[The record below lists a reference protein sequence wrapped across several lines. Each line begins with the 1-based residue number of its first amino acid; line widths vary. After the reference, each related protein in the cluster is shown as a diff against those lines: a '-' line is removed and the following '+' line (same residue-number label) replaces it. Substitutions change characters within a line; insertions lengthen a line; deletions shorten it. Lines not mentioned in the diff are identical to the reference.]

1 MTPDATRRWRTAA
14 RVAVGVGVG
23 LAVLAVAAWAFGV
36 RVNYTSSLPRGLYV
50 ASAFDPAS
58 AEPGQIVAACPSA
71 DAAAALAPYLANG
84 PCPGGVVELGKPL
97 AGLPGDT
104 VVVDSAGVRVG
115 GRPLPDSA
123 PLFRDRAGNPL
134 RPRLGRHVLGEGE
147 YWLHS
152 VRVSTS
158 VDSRYVGPVTDVR
171 SALRPI
177 YVESD

>member
-1 MTPDATRRWRTAA
+1 MTPDATRSWRTTA
-14 RVAVGVGVG
+14 RVAVGIGVG
-23 LAVLAVAAWAFGV
+23 LAALAVTAWALGV

-50 ASAFDPAS
+50 ASAFDPDHADM
-58 AEPGQIVAACPSA
+58 GQVVAACPSA
-71 DAAAALAPYLANG
+71 EAAAALEPYLANG

-115 GRPLPDSA
+115 GTSLPNSA

-134 RPRLGRHVLGEGE
+134 RPRLGRHVLGQGE

-152 VRVSTS
+152 GRVPTS
-158 VDSRYVGPVTDVR
+158 VDSRYAGPVSDVR
-171 SALRPI
+171 GTLRPI
-177 YVESD
+177 WVEAE

>member
-1 MTPDATRRWRTAA
+1 MTPGATRRWRLAA
-14 RVAVGVGVG
+14 RVAVAVGVG
-23 LAVLAVAAWAFGV
+23 AAVVAVAAWALSV

-50 ASAFDPAS
+50 ASAFETDA
-58 AEPGQIVAACPSA
+58 ARPGLIVAACPTP
-71 DAAAALAPYLANG
+71 DAAAALAAYLANG

-115 GRPLPDSA
+115 GAQLPNSA

-152 VRVSTS
+152 GRVPTS
-158 VDSRYVGPVTDVR
+158 VDSRYAGPVSDVR
-171 SALRPI
+171 GTLRPI
-177 YVESD
+177 LVEAE